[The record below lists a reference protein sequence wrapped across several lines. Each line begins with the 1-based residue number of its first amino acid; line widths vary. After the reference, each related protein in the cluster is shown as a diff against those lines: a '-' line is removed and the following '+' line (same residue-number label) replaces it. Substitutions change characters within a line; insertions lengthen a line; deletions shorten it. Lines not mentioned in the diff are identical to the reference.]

1 MSNSEF
7 RVTRGTSALKPGCS
21 RYSNENERII
31 DFGSAAAR
39 WESQIDYARLA
50 KARHAKASDRI
61 KAGIVAV
68 ADKSESL
75 RSVRTGSIAGT
86 PCDTLENAWKMRVFG
101 CLYTAIGLAAIF
113 LAL

>member
-50 KARHAKASDRI
+50 KARHARTSDRI
-61 KAGIVAV
+61 RAGIVAV
-68 ADKSESL
+68 ADKSGSL

-86 PCDTLENAWKMRVFG
+86 PCTNLDGAWKMKVYG
-101 CLYTAIGLAAIF
+101 GVYAAIGLSAV
-113 LAL
+113 LMSL